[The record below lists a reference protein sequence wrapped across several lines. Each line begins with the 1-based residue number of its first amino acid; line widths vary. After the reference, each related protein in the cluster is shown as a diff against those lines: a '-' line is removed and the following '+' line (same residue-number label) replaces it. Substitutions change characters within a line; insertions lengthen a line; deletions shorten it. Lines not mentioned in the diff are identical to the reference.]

1 MFSVS
6 NAMLVGPASFSAMHP
21 SAMQIFLC
29 LFGSDLPFRLV
40 LEESQNIFGTL
51 IMESFVGKAQSS
63 NTSVITAGPKGSW
76 SGITLTCKINRDYNL
91 TLVKSTFTISPLN
104 EAPGASHVPYLI
116 KLVILTWM
124 VVFPGHY

>member
-40 LEESQNIFGTL
+40 LEESQNIFGP
-51 IMESFVGKAQSS
+51 GY
-63 NTSVITAGPKGSW
+63 
-76 SGITLTCKINRDYNL
+76 CNL
-91 TLVKSTFTISPLN
+91 KSKSSPLKF
-104 EAPGASHVPYLI
+104 PLI
-116 KLVILTWM
+116 RLCVRELKAVLLTYKTYQLT
-124 VVFPGHY
+124 HRQL